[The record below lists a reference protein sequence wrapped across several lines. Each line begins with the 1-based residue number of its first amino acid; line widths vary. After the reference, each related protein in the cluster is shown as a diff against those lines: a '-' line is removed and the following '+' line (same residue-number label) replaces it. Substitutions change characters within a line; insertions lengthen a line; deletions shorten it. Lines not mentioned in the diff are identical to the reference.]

1 MRKAVALRYDREINQ
16 APEVVASGQGLLAER
31 ILELARAHDVPS
43 HEDQALVEA
52 LLKVPVGSG
61 NPAQSSTQLV
71 AQVLAF
77 LCSAWTKRKADT
89 RAVMGI
95 ARVRPML
102 PAMARTTSEA
112 TISG

>member
-52 LLKVPVGSG
+52 LLKVPVGSEI
-61 NPAQSSTQLV
+61 PPELYQLV

-77 LCSAWTKRKADT
+77 VLSMDEEEGGYKGGYGDSQ
-89 RAVMGI
+89 G
-95 ARVRPML
+95 
-102 PAMARTTSEA
+102 
-112 TISG
+112 